1 LVSTKG
7 VVLTKDNLAKK
18 NWKGSQQCIS
28 CNRNENIQHLFFD
41 CPFAN
46 TIWRIVFFATNLNQP
61 GSIGHMFGTWLN
73 NQPKKDKRFN
83 LGWYSCVMLS
93 YLALPE

>member
-1 LVSTKG
+1 
-7 VVLTKDNLAKK
+7 
-18 NWKGSQQCIS
+18 
-28 CNRNENIQHLFFD
+28 
-41 CPFAN
+41 
-46 TIWRIVFFATNLNQP
+46 
-61 GSIGHMFGTWLN
+61 MFGTWLN